1 MRQKLE
7 AAFAA
12 CAEAEIVADEQVA
25 GVERLAQQP
34 VDKRLG
40 GHVGEALV
48 ETQNPDGVDTA
59 GFAQQAQFG
68 AQRADAVGQFFT
80 GLAGEKFF
88 GLRLEN
94 DDGDGQAAQVGFV
107 FEFLQDVFVS
117 EVYAV
122 EVADGNG
129 GALRKVGRV
138 GLTETDFHG

>member
-1 MRQKLE
+1 MSAKLWS
-7 AAFAA
+7 
-12 CAEAEIVADEQVA
+12 
-25 GVERLAQQP
+25 
-34 VDKRLG
+34 K
-40 GHVGEALV
+40 
-48 ETQNPDGVDTA
+48 TQNPDGVDAA
-59 GFAQQAQFG
+59 GFATG
-68 AQRADAVGQFFT
+68 AVCVQRADAVGQFFT
-80 GLAGEKFF
+80 GLTGEKFL

-94 DDGDGQAAQVGFV
+94 DDGDGQTAQVGFV